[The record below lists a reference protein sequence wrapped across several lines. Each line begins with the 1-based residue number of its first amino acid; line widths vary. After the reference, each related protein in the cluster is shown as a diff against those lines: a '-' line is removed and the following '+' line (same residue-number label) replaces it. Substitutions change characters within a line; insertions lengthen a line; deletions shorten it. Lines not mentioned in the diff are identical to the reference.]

1 MTAPTGGCGPTG
13 SPVIPEESVARRD
26 AQAGQRPVV
35 LALGSNLGD
44 RMANL
49 QPGVAVIDSE
59 GIAATFVSGVFET
72 APVGGPEQDN
82 YLNAV
87 LLAVSALPAR
97 QILARCAAAESAAG
111 RVRTVRW
118 GPRTLDV
125 DVIICDDETYAEPDL
140 TLPHPRAHER
150 AFVLAPWLDVDPAA
164 VLPGWGRVA
173 DLLAASSMAGVWRR
187 PELRLSLPDHG
198 FSDRDAGVTSCT

>member
-1 MTAPTGGCGPTG
+1 MT
-13 SPVIPEESVARRD
+13 E
-26 AQAGQRPVV
+26 GQRPVV

-44 RMANL
+44 RMAKL
-49 QPGVAVIDSE
+49 RLGVAVLDGD
-59 GIAATFVSGVFET
+59 GITATSVSGVFET
-72 APVGGPEQDN
+72 APVGGPAQDN

-111 RVRTVRW
+111 RVRAVRW

-125 DVIICDDETYAEPDL
+125 DIITCGDETYAEPDL

-150 AFVLAPWLDVDPAA
+150 AFVLAPWLDADPAA
-164 VLPGWGRVA
+164 VLPGRGRVA

-187 PELRLSLPDHG
+187 PELRLTLPDHG
-198 FSDRDAGVTSCT
+198 FSDRDAGVSSCT

>member
-1 MTAPTGGCGPTG
+1 MN
-13 SPVIPEESVARRD
+13 E
-26 AQAGQRPVV
+26 AGQRPVV

-49 QPGVAVIDSE
+49 RLGVELLDGDGMS
-59 GIAATFVSGVFET
+59 ATAVSGVFET

-87 LLAVSALPAR
+87 LLAVTALPSR
-97 QILARCAAAESAAG
+97 QVLARCAAAESAAG
-111 RVRTVRW
+111 RVRAVRW

-125 DVIICDDETYAEPDL
+125 DVITCDDETSAGPEL

-150 AFVLAPWLDVDPAA
+150 AFVLAPWLDIDPAA
-164 VLPGWGRVA
+164 VLPGRGRVA
-173 DLLAASSMAGVWRR
+173 DLLAATSMAGVWRR
-187 PELRLSLPDHG
+187 PELRLTLPARG
-198 FSDRDAGVTSCT
+198 GAGVASCT

>member
-1 MTAPTGGCGPTG
+1 VT
-13 SPVIPEESVARRD
+13 E
-26 AQAGQRPVV
+26 QRPVV

-49 QPGVAVIDSE
+49 RLGVAVLDSD
-59 GIAATFVSGVFET
+59 GITVTAVSGVFET
-72 APVGGPEQDN
+72 IPVGGPEQEN

-87 LLAVSALPAR
+87 VLGVSALPAR
-97 QILARCAAAESAAG
+97 QVLSRCAAAESVAG
-111 RVRTVRW
+111 RVRTVHW

-125 DVIICDDETYAEPDL
+125 DIITCDDEVYAEADL

-173 DLLAASSMAGVWRR
+173 DLLAATSMAGVWRR
-187 PELRLSLPDHG
+187 PELRLTPPDHE
-198 FSDRDAGVTSCT
+198 FSAGDAGVTPCT